1 MDRELLIE
9 IGLEELPAAWLPG
22 LTRQFGEHVEARL
35 KDARIA
41 PGAPVESYATPRRLT
56 ARLAKIAE
64 RQEDLEELVSG
75 PPVSAAFGPDG
86 QPTPAAVGFARKLGV
101 TVEELGRTKSAKG
114 EYLSFLKRQRG
125 KSAIDALPAVLG
137 AVLRDL
143 AFPKQMKWD
152 ATLDDG
158 RGEFVFGRPIRW
170 LLFLYGGRVVPFTI
184 GRAANAAGPLVQDVE
199 SGALTYGHRFLATS
213 GRAGRSIKVRSFD
226 EYEARLKEHFVVL
239 EHSER
244 RDRIARDLEGHARR
258 LSGRVALKEH
268 QRLLDEVADLVEY
281 PGVVAGF
288 YDAAFLALPE
298 EVLST
303 TLVHHQHYFPVVS
316 DRGEL
321 KEAFLAVV
329 NTQPKDER
337 LIAKNA
343 ERVVAARL
351 RDARFFWESDRKSP
365 LASRHERLHTVA
377 FHKKLGSYRDKTER
391 IEQLAGWIA
400 GEVLGKP
407 EAAGAAA
414 TAARLAKADLTTDMV
429 FEFPEL
435 QGRMG
440 GIYAREEG
448 QPEPVWKA
456 IYYHYLPIGVE
467 ADAPPSKEQLGT
479 AAVTWAAISLA
490 DKVDTVLGLLAR
502 GRESHGFTRSV
513 WYSAQRSG
521 GDPDSDGCSRTDR
534 RRSRDR
540 SQRGCSRRHTSH
552 SPVERRMRA
561 LAGLALGF
569 WVERIR
575 FALEQ
580 RGFPVEIVRAVTSG
594 SRRRS
599 AAGAAPRRGAAADAH
614 LGGFPGARRA
624 VQAGQEHRQRAR
636 RGAGTRPRGAGRAC
650 GARAARRA
658 RREAA
663 GHRCRGVRGG
673 LHARLHRDRRAA
685 PGRRSFFHR
694 SIRHGRRRPRED
706 RASDAHGSPAGSDP
720 DSRRHLR
727 NRSSHGVGS
736 RNGKEAT
743 GSEVSSEEVVGEG
756 RVSREGEG
764 GCAEGQG
771 EEPDCSEEERRRARR
786 CEGRQV
792 RLPLRQ
798 QDRRQRDD
806 EAAARRQGREPRR
819 DVPHRAAGAAGVH
832 DYHRSLHL
840 LLRQQAELP
849 ADAAPGDGA
858 RHRVARAADRQE
870 VR

>member
-9 IGLEELPAAWLPG
+9 IGVEELPAAWLPG
-22 LTRQFGEHVEARL
+22 LTRQFGERVEARL

-64 RQEDLEELVSG
+64 RQEDLEELVTG
-75 PPVSAAFGPDG
+75 PPVSAAFGADG
-86 QPTPAAVGFARKLGV
+86 QPTPAAVGFARKQGV
-101 TVEELGRTKSAKG
+101 SVEELGRTQSAKG

-137 AVLRDL
+137 GVLRDL

-184 GRAANAAGPLVQDVE
+184 GRAANAAGPLLQDIE
-199 SGALTYGHRFLATS
+199 SAALTYGHRFLATS

-226 EYEARLKEHFVVL
+226 EYQARLKEHFIVL

-258 LSGRVALKEH
+258 LNGRVALKDH
-268 QRLLDEVADLVEY
+268 HRLLDEVADLVEY

-351 RDARFFWESDRKSP
+351 RDARFFWESDRKTA
-365 LASRHERLHTVA
+365 LESRLERLHTVL

-391 IEQLAGWIA
+391 IAQLAAWVA

-407 EAAGAAA
+407 ESAGAAA

-435 QGRMG
+435 QGTMG

-448 QPEPVWKA
+448 QPEEVWKA
-456 IYYHYLPIGVE
+456 IYYQYLPIGVE
-467 ADAPPSKEQLGT
+467 ADAPPSREQLGA
-479 AAVTWAAISLA
+479 AAVPWAAVSLA
-490 DKVDTVLGLLAR
+490 DKVDTVLGLNAA
-502 GRESHGFTRSV
+502 GEKATG
-513 WYSAQRSG
+513 
-521 GDPDSDGCSRTDR
+521 
-534 RRSRDR
+534 SRDPFGIR
-540 SQRGCSRRHTSH
+540 RNAQGAIRILMDAPELTGVTREINLNELLSKASEPFAGRG
-552 SPVERRMRA
+552 A
-561 LAGLALGF
+561 DAGAGGLALGF
-569 WVERIR
+569 WVERVR

-580 RGFPVEIVRAVTSG
+580 RGFPVEVVRAVTSG
-594 SRRRS
+594 
-599 AAGAAPRRGAAADAH
+599 ADVAP
-614 LGGFPGARRA
+614 L
-624 VQAGQEHRQRAR
+624 RAR
-636 RGAGTRPRGAGRAC
+636 RLAEALQKMRTSEDFQALAVLFKRVKNIARELAEVPALERDALVEPAERALLEALDAKRPAIDLAASRADYM
-650 GARAARRA
+650 RAFT
-658 RREAA
+658 EIAA
-663 GHRCRGVRGG
+663 LRPPVDRFFTEVFVMADDVRVRT
-673 LHARLHRDRRAA
+673 ARLTLMA
-685 PGRRSFFHR
+685 
-694 SIRHGRRRPRED
+694 
-706 RASDAHGSPAGSDP
+706 
-720 DSRRHLR
+720 HLR
-727 NRSSHGVGS
+727 DLILIL
-736 RNGKEAT
+736 ADI
-743 GSEVSSEEVVGEG
+743 SEI
-756 RVSREGEG
+756 
-764 GCAEGQG
+764 
-771 EEPDCSEEERRRARR
+771 
-786 CEGRQV
+786 
-792 RLPLRQ
+792 
-798 QDRRQRDD
+798 
-806 EAAARRQGREPRR
+806 
-819 DVPHRAAGAAGVH
+819 VPHT
-832 DYHRSLHL
+832 
-840 LLRQQAELP
+840 E
-849 ADAAPGDGA
+849 
-858 RHRVARAADRQE
+858 
-870 VR
+870 